1 MKLTHLR
8 LLVTDFDACFRFYRD
23 IMGFKVLW
31 GAEGERYAD
40 FEAGPGITLAL
51 FDRVEMA
58 AAVGT
63 GGGSVGPEGP
73 DRVVLVIRADG
84 LAADVELL
92 ENLGATFFA
101 GITDRPGWGIRTAHL
116 RDPDGNVIEMY
127 EDLPNGSAGSG

>member
-8 LLVTDFDACFRFYRD
+8 LLVTGFDECFRFYRD

-40 FEAGPGITLAL
+40 FEAGPGLTLAL
-51 FDRVEMA
+51 FDRSEMA
-58 AAVGT
+58 VAAGT
-63 GGGSVGPEGP
+63 ADGLIATDDP
-73 DRVVLVIRADG
+73 DRSVLVIKADD

-101 GITDRPGWGIRTAHL
+101 GVTDRPDWGIRTAHL
-116 RDPDGNVIEMY
+116 RDPDGNVIELY
-127 EDLPNGSAGSG
+127 EDLSE